1 MTRTIEDLIPD
12 YLRGLPVYVPG
23 KPIEEVE
30 RELKIHAVKLA
41 SNENPLGPSPKG
53 IAAAKAVLADANRY
67 PDGGTHTLR
76 QTLAERHGVS
86 ADEIF
91 IGLGSS
97 ELIDLAAR
105 VLLRAGGQ
113 GLTLEG
119 TYAPFSVAI
128 RASGAGLV
136 RAPQREFAFDLKAM
150 AKAITPKTA
159 VIYLANPNNPT
170 GSAFGSEE
178 FNEFLAAVPDGV
190 LVVLDEA
197 YIHYAVSMAL
207 RDSVEAYRQRKNLL
221 ILRTFSKVYGLA
233 GLRIGYAIGRPELL
247 AAMNKLRTPFN
258 TSGVAQAAALAALD
272 DTEHVTRCIETN
284 SAERKRLSE
293 GLAKQGFRPVPSEAN
308 FVFMTVGP
316 DARIRSRST
325 AFLSS
330 RMLPGQS
337 CAVSRS
343 TAAASNSLAGS
354 PPRWVNSSEK
364 CVTSCAMSPRR
375 SRSVGTWIGTT
386 LSRYSRSSRKR
397 PCSISAPR
405 FLFVAAITR
414 TSTGSAFP
422 DPTREITPS

>member
-41 SNENPLGPSPKG
+41 SNENPLGPSPKA
-53 IAAAKAVLADANRY
+53 IAAARAVLGDSNRY
-67 PDGGTHTLR
+67 PDGGTHVLR

-86 ADEIF
+86 PEELF

-105 VLLRAGGQ
+105 VLLRTGVQ
-113 GLTLEG
+113 GLTSEG

-128 RASGAGLV
+128 RASGAELV
-136 RAPQREFAFDLKAM
+136 VAPQRQFAFDLKAM
-150 AKAITPKTA
+150 SKAITPQTS

-170 GSAFGSEE
+170 GSAFGRAE
-178 FNEFLAAVPDGV
+178 FDDFLAAVPDGV

-197 YIHYAVSMAL
+197 YIHYGLSMGM
-207 RDSVEAYRQRKNLL
+207 RDSVEAYRKRKNLL

-272 DTEHVTRCIETN
+272 DKEHVTRCIHSN
-284 SAERKRLSE
+284 AAERKRLSE
-293 GLAKQGFRPVPSEAN
+293 GLAKLGYRPVPSESN
-308 FVFMTVGP
+308 FVFMVVGP
-316 DARIRSRST
+316 DAKALSDDLLKLGVIVRPLGWMGFPEALRI
-325 AFLSS
+325 
-330 RMLPGQS
+330 
-337 CAVSRS
+337 
-343 TAAASNSLAGS
+343 
-354 PPRWVNSSEK
+354 
-364 CVTSCAMSPRR
+364 
-375 SRSVGTWIGTT
+375 SVGTAEENDKC
-386 LSRYSRSSRKR
+386 LSAMAHAILKR
-397 PCSISAPR
+397 ASKGE
-405 FLFVAAITR
+405 LAAR
-414 TSTGSAFP
+414 
-422 DPTREITPS
+422 